1 MVAEIFLPTMVMYM
15 LKSNLVIPLILIVL
29 TVSAGCTG
37 LTSQVKSVPIKEADF
52 LITPDSDC
60 NRTFDDFRNAYE
72 EKISQRHSL
81 QYSLLNARWSDGDKS
96 TQGNLTNYY
105 NFADNVAMF
114 VELDSF
120 TKRIT
125 KLAVIALDRKDKKSV
140 DAQQKIYE
148 FAASVFVPK
157 YQDEITKELYENI
170 NKRSDEQI
178 IYIEKDGYYFWTM
191 QVKSGIFLIITS
203 KD

>member
-1 MVAEIFLPTMVMYM
+1 MPTMVMYM
-15 LKSNLVIPLILIVL
+15 LKSKLVIPLILIVL

-37 LTSQVKSVPIKEADF
+37 LTTQVKSVPIKEADF

-60 NRTFDDFRNAYE
+60 NITFDDFRNAYE

-81 QYSLLNARWSDGDKS
+81 QYSLLNASWSDGDKS
-96 TQGNLTNYY
+96 AQGNLTNYY
-105 NFADNVAMF
+105 HFADNVAMF

-148 FAASVFVPK
+148 LAASVFVPK